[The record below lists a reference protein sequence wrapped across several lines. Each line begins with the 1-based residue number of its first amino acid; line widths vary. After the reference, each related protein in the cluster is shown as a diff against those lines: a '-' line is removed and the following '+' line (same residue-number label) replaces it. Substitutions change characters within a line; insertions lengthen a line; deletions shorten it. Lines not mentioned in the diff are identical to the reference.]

1 MKQPWNPRHIIIA
14 ILSALTLVLIVLFAY
29 TLGRGAAQSAP
40 AAEASAPAKAPAPA
54 EVSAPA
60 EEPSVSIPDLAQ
72 SVLYLEIYDGDGLLL
87 GSASGFLF
95 DEKTL
100 VTNYHVIQDACY
112 LSAFTPDLAA
122 VVDFETLVAWDEDA
136 DLAILRSAHA
146 PDAAILPLAD
156 SDAIRQGERIYAV
169 GYPLGLANTLTEGIV
184 SARYDMDG
192 YQLLQ
197 ITAPISQGNSG
208 GAVLS
213 ESGEVV
219 GVACMYLID
228 GQNLNYAIA
237 SNDVK
242 RLYAEAEEEIPLADF
257 YAEHAV
263 KDDAPT
269 SEPPQAEQPEPQAEQ
284 PQPQAEQPQPQPSKP
299 QQPPPA
305 QAPVEQAPVEQVPE
319 PSPEPEIQAEPKYT
333 LEQLQGTWSF
343 YEQESE
349 TTLLTGKIIISGNSF
364 YYEDFSSIG
373 GYVRIITRSGT
384 IDRLTESGFI
394 AHITDAK
401 WLENEE
407 PWPQKTPWD
416 WEIVIVSCDE
426 RRLVFY
432 NPIENQTY
440 YK

>member
-1 MKQPWNPRHIIIA
+1 MKLSWNLRRVIVA
-14 ILSALTLVLIVLFAY
+14 ILSALTLALIVLFAY
-29 TLGRGAAQSAP
+29 AMGRGAAQSAP
-40 AAEASAPAKAPAPA
+40 APEPVAQAPVPEEAPA
-54 EVSAPA
+54 
-60 EEPSVSIPDLAQ
+60 SIPDLAQ

-95 DEKTL
+95 DDKTL
-100 VTNYHVIQDACY
+100 VTNYHVIQGACY

-156 SDAIRQGERIYAV
+156 SDTVRQGERVYAV

-213 ESGEVV
+213 GSGEVV
-219 GVACMYLID
+219 GVACMYLVD

-242 RLYAEAEEEIPLADF
+242 RLYAEAGEAIPLADF
-257 YAEHAV
+257 YAERYV
-263 KDDAPT
+263 EQDAEDAAPV
-269 SEPPQAEQPEPQAEQ
+269 PEPAQ
-284 PQPQAEQPQPQPSKP
+284 PKPAQPSKP
-299 QQPPPA
+299 QPTQPQQSPPA
-305 QAPVEQAPVEQVPE
+305 QAPVGQAPEE
-319 PSPEPEIQAEPKYT
+319 SPEPTAEPEVKTEPKYT

-343 YEQESE
+343 RNQESE
-349 TTLLTGKIIISGNSF
+349 TILTTGKVEIKEHSV
-364 YYEDFSSIG
+364 YYEDYSSIG
-373 GYVRIITRSGT
+373 GAERKITRKGT
-384 IDRLTESGFI
+384 IDHLTDSGFVFHVTESS
-394 AHITDAK
+394 
-401 WLENEE
+401 WLEDGE
-407 PWPQKTPWD
+407 PWQESPPWD

-426 RRLVFY
+426 HRLVIY
-432 NPIENQTY
+432 NPVENQTY

>member
-1 MKQPWNPRHIIIA
+1 MKQSWNPRRIIVA
-14 ILSALTLVLIVLFAY
+14 ILSGLTLVLIVLSAY
-29 TLGRGAAQSAP
+29 TLGRGAAQ
-40 AAEASAPAKAPAPA
+40 PAPT
-54 EVSAPA
+54 P
-60 EEPSVSIPDLAQ
+60 EPSAQTPVPEEAPTVEEAPVSIPDLAQ
-72 SVLYLEIYDGDGLLL
+72 SVLYLEVYDGDGLLL

-100 VTNYHVIQDACY
+100 VTNYHVIQGACY

-122 VVDFETLVAWDEDA
+122 VVDFETLVAWDQDA

-146 PDAAILPLAD
+146 PDAAVLPLAD
-156 SDAIRQGERIYAV
+156 SDTVRQGERVYAV

-208 GAVLS
+208 GAVLN

-219 GVACMYLID
+219 GVACMYLVD

-269 SEPPQAEQPEPQAEQ
+269 SKPPQAEQPEPQAEQ
-284 PQPQAEQPQPQPSKP
+284 PQPQPSKP
-299 QQPPPA
+299 QQPPLA
-305 QAPVEQAPVEQVPE
+305 QAPVEQAPVEQAPE

-407 PWPQKTPWD
+407 PWPENPPWD

-426 RRLVFY
+426 HRLVIY
-432 NPIENQTY
+432 NPVENQVY